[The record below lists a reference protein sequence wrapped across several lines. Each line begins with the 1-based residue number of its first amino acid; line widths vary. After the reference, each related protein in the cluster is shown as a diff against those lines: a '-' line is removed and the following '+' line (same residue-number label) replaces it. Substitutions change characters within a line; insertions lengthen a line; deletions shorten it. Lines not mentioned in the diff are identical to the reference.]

1 MWIDSSD
8 FPLERLKNKYG
19 KSIRGKKSEHWSYK
33 LNRPGRRF
41 HFVAD
46 GKTRIL
52 FLSHGYSPKLYDG
65 QYVIGHRAVFE
76 TMFAGGNF
84 IADDHYSIATVIT
97 DPSFTVPARE
107 SAQLTVRQ
115 RQQKAQIHA
124 LRARVEMPFGWIKN
138 TFEALNQPW
147 AGDLTQLDH
156 LVAFAVGVHNR
167 MV

>member
-1 MWIDSSD
+1 
-8 FPLERLKNKYG
+8 
-19 KSIRGKKSEHWSYK
+19 
-33 LNRPGRRF
+33 
-41 HFVAD
+41 
-46 GKTRIL
+46 
-52 FLSHGYSPKLYDG
+52 
-65 QYVIGHRAVFE
+65 
-76 TMFAGGNF
+76 MFAGGNF
-84 IADDHYSIATVIT
+84 IADDHYSIPTVIT